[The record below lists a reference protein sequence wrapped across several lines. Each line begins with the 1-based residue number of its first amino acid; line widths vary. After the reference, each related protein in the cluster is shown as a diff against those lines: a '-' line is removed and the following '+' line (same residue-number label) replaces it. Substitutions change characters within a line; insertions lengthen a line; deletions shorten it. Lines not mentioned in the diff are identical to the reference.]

1 MATDQSDQFI
11 MLLSTDWFSPYWA
24 TFGLVFSES
33 EQQTV
38 REVSRKVTKDLLK
51 GADTYWG
58 ASFTDDRISATR
70 SSFIDSLRKT
80 RLGAAGVSQLSDALN
95 AASESAEFATTSWLF
110 GALCDQLGSPT
121 GDLTLPNLS
130 SYSIETAKSLWQLS
144 ASVEPDGKLI
154 ERALKTSTTD
164 WDKWL
169 RKATPDLPTYLS
181 DWAMTRLRRPDRFR
195 VFWAQLF
202 WTISREDRRTLKK
215 WLEGEA
221 IKLAAPSFAL
231 AEPDW
236 MHVE

>member
-1 MATDQSDQFI
+1 
-11 MLLSTDWFSPYWA
+11 MLLSADWFTPYWS

-33 EQQTV
+33 EQQTA

-58 ASFTDDRISATR
+58 ASFADARISATR

-80 RLGAAGVSQLSDALN
+80 RLGAAGVSQLRDALN

-130 SYSIETAKSLWQLS
+130 SYSIETVKSLWQLS
-144 ASVEPDGKLI
+144 ASVEPDRDLL
-154 ERALKTSTTD
+154 ERDLKNSTTD

-169 RKATPDLPTYLS
+169 QRITPDLPAYLS

-195 VFWAQLF
+195 MFWAQLF
-202 WTISREDRRTLKK
+202 WTISREDRRSLKK
-215 WLEGEA
+215 WLEDEA
-221 IKLAAPSFAL
+221 IKLADPSFTL
-231 AEPDW
+231 TEPDW
-236 MHVE
+236 MRAE